1 MKMYASMVPPN
12 TLEFFRSGARAEKN
26 LQAGGD
32 MTTFQ
37 GKEVF
42 ETRDFAVNPVCLTQ
56 LPRAILN
63 LKPLQ
68 VDFSA
73 SPIDQLSRERQV
85 NPKP

>member
-1 MKMYASMVPPN
+1 VFPDLNRATQMKMYASMVPPN

-42 ETRDFAVNPVCLTQ
+42 ETRDFAVCVAP
-56 LPRAILN
+56 
-63 LKPLQ
+63 
-68 VDFSA
+68 FSY
-73 SPIDQLSRERQV
+73 EY
-85 NPKP
+85 KHGEH